1 MRRRSTAKI
10 VMRVRRW
17 SKEAA
22 LGALSAFIV
31 LKSKRRR
38 WGPGVEEMDF
48 EDLCKAVR
56 ANV

>member
-1 MRRRSTAKI
+1 
-10 VMRVRRW
+10 MRVRRW
-17 SKEAA
+17 SKDAA

-38 WGPGVEEMDF
+38 WGPGAEEMDF